1 MSVRK
6 KQGVI
11 IYFEKDQKEVLDQVA
26 KICNISGSEL
36 VRQALDAY
44 MKLFRTYLKES
55 GLTNHPNN
63 EAVYP
68 LGQK

>member
-1 MSVRK
+1 MAVRK

-11 IYFEKDQKEVLDQVA
+11 VYFEKDQKEVLDRVA
-26 KICNISGSEL
+26 KICNISGSEV

-44 MKLFRTYLKES
+44 LKLFRTYLKES
-55 GLTNHPNN
+55 GLSNHQKN

-68 LGQK
+68 LGIK